1 MHIKR
6 TRTPVMTALLVTFAT
21 ISMFIIST
29 EASFS
34 QSGQAVTQLTAA
46 NQSAISTGGDPN
58 EGSIIPQAKF
68 DLGHELLP
76 GVSGITKQ
84 ATITNN
90 GNVNLKYQLTTNSLE
105 EAYYKMSGQIH
116 MKLYVNN
123 VLEYSGT
130 FAGATTP
137 FHTLAV
143 GESVSVKVILNWP
156 YSPIDNTFS
165 DRMWDSPA
173 NFSDS
178 IRFSAQLENGDKG
191 FFMMGSDIYVS
202 GTAKAWINYMGVDST
217 QPMTRNSAPISLS
230 CYVYYASTTLQYATS
245 PDFSNAKSITVPYPS
260 QCMFSYTYN
269 LTGLNPNT
277 TYYVRNRGNNP
288 PAPIS
293 NLPVDKM
300 WSPTLSLKT
309 LS

>member
-6 TRTPVMTALLVTFAT
+6 TRTSVITSLLMTVAT

-34 QSGQAVTQLTAA
+34 QSGQAAAQLTAG
-46 NQSAISTGGDPN
+46 NQSAISTGGDPYDSWGGGATFLLGN
-58 EGSIIPQAKF
+58 EM
-68 DLGHELLP
+68 LP
-76 GVSGITKQ
+76 GMSGVTKE

-90 GNVNLKYQLTTNSLE
+90 GNLNLRYQLTTKSLE
-105 EAYYKMSGQIH
+105 NASYKLSGQIH

-130 FAGATTP
+130 FSGASTTMR
-137 FHTLAV
+137 TLAV
-143 GESVSVKVILNWP
+143 GDSVSVKAIFSWP

-165 DRMWDSPA
+165 RLWMSSQ
-173 NFSDS
+173 NTFSDS
-178 IRFSAQLENGDKG
+178 ITFSSQLENGDKG
-191 FFMMGSDIYVS
+191 FLMMTGSIGVQGSATGWITYVDLDPS
-202 GTAKAWINYMGVDST
+202 QSV
-217 QPMTRNSAPISLS
+217 TRNSAPTRFTCDPSYSSL
-230 CYVYYASTTLQYATS
+230 TLQYSTS
-245 PDFSNAKSITVPYPS
+245 SNFANPKSTTISNTS
-260 QCMFSYTYN
+260 GICIISYTSH

-277 TYYVRNRGNNP
+277 TYYVRVRGNNP

-300 WSPTLSLKT
+300 WSPTLSFKT
-309 LS
+309 LP